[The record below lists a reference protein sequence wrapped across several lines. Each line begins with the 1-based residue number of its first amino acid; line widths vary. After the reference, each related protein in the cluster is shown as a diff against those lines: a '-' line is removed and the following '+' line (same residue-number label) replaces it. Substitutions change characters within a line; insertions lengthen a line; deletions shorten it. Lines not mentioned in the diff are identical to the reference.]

1 MALKYVY
8 IVFST
13 RSGDMDPTYPLV
25 PIANFICLFLVTL
38 ALFVTAGRPWNIG
51 VCMFAI
57 WTALSC
63 LITGVNTILWRDNFD
78 NVAPVW
84 CDICE

>member
-1 MALKYVY
+1 
-8 IVFST
+8 
-13 RSGDMDPTYPLV
+13 MDPTYPLV
-25 PIANFICLFLVTL
+25 PIANLVSCFLVVL
-38 ALFVTAGRPWNIG
+38 ALLGTASRPWNIG

-63 LITGVNTILWRDNFD
+63 INTAVNTIVWKDNVE

-84 CDICE
+84 CDICEIRWFLAVQFI